1 LSRERAP
8 VAVSMAVSMAANAG
22 KKGFHRRSAITAARL
37 DWLQPAGN
45 RCALANYRWGYGAG
59 RRTVKLY
66 WLKRNTTPQ
75 VSCLYSA
82 KGQAIDM
89 YRIYL

>member
-1 LSRERAP
+1 
-8 VAVSMAVSMAANAG
+8 VAVFMVVSMAANAG

-59 RRTVKLY
+59 L
-66 WLKRNTTPQ
+66 
-75 VSCLYSA
+75 
-82 KGQAIDM
+82 
-89 YRIYL
+89 